1 MNTDNPLN
9 LTTWD
14 DFKYKHVS
22 PDIIAEADFLADL
35 LGEFIRARDELKITQ
50 AQLAEMTGLKQA
62 AISRMERGDAVPRI
76 DTLIKLLVPLG
87 KTIAIV
93 PLEGRLAECAAARAN
108 ASKKAPA
115 EAKAKPADAAPA
127 SHGSGAPYPPG
138 YAPMQAK
145 GRR

>member
-1 MNTDNPLN
+1 MNMENNLN
-9 LTTWD
+9 LPTWE
-14 DFKYKHVS
+14 DFKYKHLQ
-22 PDIIAEADFLADL
+22 PEMIAESEFLSAL

-115 EAKAKPADAAPA
+115 EAKAKPADPAPA
-127 SHGSGAPYPPG
+127 SHGSGAPYSPG
-138 YAPMQAK
+138 YAPIQAK
-145 GRR
+145 GNK

>member
-1 MNTDNPLN
+1 MSTDNPLN
-9 LTTWD
+9 LTSWE

-22 PDIIAEADFLADL
+22 PDIIAESDFLADL

-62 AISRMERGDAVPRI
+62 AISRLERGDAVPRI

-93 PLEGRLAECAAARAN
+93 PLEGKLAECAAAKAT

-115 EAKAKPADAAPA
+115 EAKAKPADASPA
-127 SHGSGAPYPPG
+127 SHGSGAPYSPG

-145 GRR
+145 GNR